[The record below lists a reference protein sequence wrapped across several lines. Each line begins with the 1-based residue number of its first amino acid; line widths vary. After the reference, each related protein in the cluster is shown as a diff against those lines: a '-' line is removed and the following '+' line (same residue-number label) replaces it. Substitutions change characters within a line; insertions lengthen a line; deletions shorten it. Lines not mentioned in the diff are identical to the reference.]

1 MSATT
6 TAAPEV
12 AVDRRQL
19 RRERTAE
26 MFQQH
31 GAIAVLVL
39 LLVVGALAFDTFA
52 TADNL
57 SNILVQGSFLA
68 IVALGMTFV
77 ILTGGI
83 DLSVGSVFALGG
95 VLAAYGSSHGVLGA
109 LLFPIVG
116 GAVIGLVQ
124 GALVAYLGMAPF
136 IVTLA
141 GLLGARGLV
150 FALTDEGS
158 KTPGVKSAAFA
169 SLGSDGIGRFT
180 WPVVIMAVLFGI
192 GWLVRQRTRGGQIV
206 LAIGGSEDAATLMG
220 LPVARVKMSVY
231 VMSGVLAA
239 FAGALNAARSSSGV
253 TTVGVGLELEAI
265 SAVVIGGTLLS
276 GGRGNVTGTLA
287 GVYLLGVIQNLIN
300 QVGSLTSSIQS
311 VVSGSFL
318 LVVVVLQT
326 LLSPNRRQ

>member
-1 MSATT
+1 MTT
-6 TAAPEV
+6 TSTVPQV
-12 AVDRRQL
+12 AVDRGQL
-19 RRERTAE
+19 RRERTSE
-26 MFQQH
+26 LFQQH

-39 LLVVGALAFDTFA
+39 LLVVGALAFNTFA

-57 SNILVQGSFLA
+57 SNVLVQGSFLA

-95 VLAAYGSSHGVLGA
+95 VLAAYGSTHGLLVAVL
-109 LLFPIVG
+109 LPVVG
-116 GAVIGLVQ
+116 GALIGLVQ
-124 GALVAYLGMAPF
+124 GALVAYVGMAPF

-150 FALTDEGS
+150 FALTEEGN
-158 KTPGVKSAAFA
+158 KTPPVKSPAFA
-169 SLGSDGIGRFT
+169 SLGADGPGRFT
-180 WPVVIMAVLFGI
+180 WPVVIMLVLFAI

-206 LAIGGSEDAATLMG
+206 LAIGGSEDAARLMG
-220 LPVARVKMSVY
+220 LPVARVKTSVY
-231 VMSGVLAA
+231 VASGALAA

-300 QVGSLTSSIQS
+300 QIGSLTSSIQS
-311 VVSGSFL
+311 VVSGGFL

-326 LLSPNRRQ
+326 ILSPTRR